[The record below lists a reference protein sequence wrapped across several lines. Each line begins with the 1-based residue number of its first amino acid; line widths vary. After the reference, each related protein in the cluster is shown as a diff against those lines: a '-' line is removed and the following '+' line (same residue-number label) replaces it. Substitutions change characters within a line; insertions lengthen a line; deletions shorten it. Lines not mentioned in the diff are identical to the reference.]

1 MPRFHSFYYLLALLT
16 FVAPAFCAEDVT
28 PVQPDKV
35 EKPDKK
41 DKAEVE
47 KKNNPAP
54 APAADERKKDEAA
67 PKSAAN
73 AKQPKFP
80 MTSEWFVNI
89 GDTMP
94 DDNGPNDEEDAQQV
108 EFHPLEEAM
117 LALQASTDEH
127 LAESVDD
134 EASSFKKLIREAPKY
149 RGHIV
154 RFRGKLETSER
165 FPIPDNKTGLG
176 ELYRGQTTTIYG
188 EMETF
193 LSMERPD
200 RDLINRPVRITGI
213 FLKRY
218 AFKNRLEG
226 DKLTWTP
233 LIIIKKVE
241 AFSEADV
248 APTPMS
254 NIAKLAIAMVVVLLL
269 GRLAYRVVYV
279 QGKSARGNPFTK
291 INRRLAERKEKTVP
305 KKTLMGAAPAKPAT
319 PPGSSAPPEP
329 PATPPVPPSESAD
342 ASAPK

>member
-1 MPRFHSFYYLLALLT
+1 MPRFYSFYLFALLS
-16 FVAPAFCAEDVT
+16 FIAPLFCAEDVT
-28 PVQPDKV
+28 PVQP
-35 EKPDKK
+35 EKS
-41 DKAEVE
+41 DKADAE
-47 KKNNPAP
+47 KKKEP
-54 APAADERKKDEAA
+54 APAAEAPKKDEAA
-67 PKSAAN
+67 PKAPTPD

-80 MTSEWFVNI
+80 MVSEWFVNI

-108 EFHPLEEAM
+108 EFHPLEEAL

-127 LAESVDD
+127 LAESVDE
-134 EASSFKKLIREAPKY
+134 EASSFKKLIREAAKY
-149 RGHIV
+149 RGHVV

-165 FPIPDNKTGLG
+165 FPVPDNKTGLG
-176 ELYRGQTTTIYG
+176 ELFRGQTTTIYG

-248 APTPMS
+248 APAPMS
-254 NIAKLAIAMVVVLLL
+254 NLAKLAIVMVVVLLL
-269 GRLAYRVVYV
+269 GRLAYRVTYV
-279 QGKSARGNPFTK
+279 QGKSAAGNPFTK
-291 INRRLAERKEKTVP
+291 INRRLADRKDKPTSSKP
-305 KKTLMGAAPAKPAT
+305 LKAAPAKPAT
-319 PPGSSAPPEP
+319 PPAGSAPPEP
-329 PATPPVPPSESAD
+329 PGPPAGPPTESAD